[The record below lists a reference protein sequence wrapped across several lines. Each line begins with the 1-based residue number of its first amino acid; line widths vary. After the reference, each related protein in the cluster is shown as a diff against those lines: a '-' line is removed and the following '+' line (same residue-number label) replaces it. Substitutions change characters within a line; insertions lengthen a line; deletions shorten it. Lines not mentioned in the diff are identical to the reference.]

1 MARYKD
7 AVCRKC
13 RRIGEKLFLKGERCY
28 TPRCAVER
36 RRRPPGD
43 ATPRRRR
50 PSDWALQLREKQK
63 ARITYGILE
72 RQFRKYFDMARSR
85 PGVTGD
91 NLIQI
96 LESRLDNVIY
106 RLSMADSRQQG
117 RQLVNHGH
125 FTVNGRRMDIPSY
138 LVEPGDVIA
147 WKRMPT
153 NGGEPP
159 QFIQD
164 LTDGIPKR
172 TVPPWLRLDRANLT
186 GEVAS
191 LPDISEIDSGIEVR
205 LIIEFYSK

>member
-63 ARITYGILE
+63 ARFTYGVLE
-72 RQFRKYFDMARSR
+72 RQFRKYFDMARGR

-91 NLIQI
+91 NLLQV
-96 LESRLDNVIY
+96 LETRLDNVVF

-125 FTVNGRRMDIPSY
+125 FTVNGQRMDIPSY

-147 WKRMPT
+147 WKRGGR
-153 NGGEPP
+153 NGSTPK
-159 QFIQD
+159 FIRD
-164 LTDGIPKR
+164 LTDGLPKR
-172 TVPPWLRLDRANLT
+172 PVPPWLRLDVGSLS

-191 LPDISEIDSGIEVR
+191 LPDISEIETGIDAR
-205 LIIEFYSK
+205 LVVEFYSK